1 MKLGSLHMIGVIVA
15 LLLVPAR
22 GTAQVPAQPAQPD
35 QQAPPPLR
43 PLAVT
48 QLDERQPTNDLDSTR
63 PISLSLADPTPI
75 TDLLLVLA
83 RDTRLSIVA
92 DPDVTGTF
100 RGDLKD
106 VTLRQALEMI
116 LQPYGLDY
124 SVQGNLIRVFKRR
137 VETRIFD
144 VNYVVTRR
152 SGSRSLAAS
161 SSVAPSAGFPMTGAQ
176 DSGSVTSGSS
186 AQVTGSDAGDLFT
199 DLAAGV
205 QTLLSSDGKFN
216 LDRKAALLQASDYPE
231 RLDKVGLY
239 LDAVQNRATRQ
250 VSIQAKVI
258 EVTLNDQFS
267 AGINWN
273 LVIHS
278 AGDSVSLTQKVVPT
292 GAAGT
297 FTAGLNIKD
306 FTGLLNAFATQ
317 GRVNVVAS
325 PRVNALNN
333 EPAIMRVG
341 TQDVFFKT
349 TSQVDAT
356 TGRILQTTVEPQAI
370 TEGVVLSVTPQIA
383 SDGMINLSISPS
395 LTERTGQAISR
406 FGDTVPILSVREA
419 DTLVRVHENETIVIA
434 GLMEERMSRNQSKV
448 PVIGD
453 LPGIGGLFRRD
464 SRTRRKTDLVI
475 LLTPTIMT
483 PARVPQAAS
492 QEQNSVQEQNN
503 MTEAERAQGNRQGV
517 TVSR

>member
-1 MKLGSLHMIGVIVA
+1 MEVRPLHKSVVLA
-15 LLLVPAR
+15 AYLLVSAQ
-22 GTAQVPAQPAQPD
+22 GEAQVPAPPPQSGQPAS
-35 QQAPPPLR
+35 QQPLR
-43 PLAVT
+43 PLAIT
-48 QLDERQPTNDLDSTR
+48 QLDERQPGNDLDSAR
-63 PISLSLADPTPI
+63 PISITLSEPTPI
-75 TDLLLVLA
+75 ADLLLVLT
-83 RDTRLSIVA
+83 RDTRLSIVP
-92 DPDVTGTF
+92 DPDVDGTF

-116 LQPYGLDY
+116 LQPHGLDY

-144 VNYVVTRR
+144 LNYVVTRR
-152 SGSRSLAAS
+152 SGSRSLGAS
-161 SSVAPSAGFPMTGAQ
+161 SSVAPGGGFGITGAPNETSTGGN
-176 DSGSVTSGSS
+176 SGSA

-199 DLAAGV
+199 DLSAGMP
-205 QTLLSSDGKFN
+205 TLLSAEGKFN
-216 LDRKAALLQASDYPE
+216 LDRKAALLQVSDYPD

-258 EVTLNDQFS
+258 EVELNDEFS

-273 LVIHS
+273 LVLHR
-278 AGDSVSLTQKVVPT
+278 AGNSVSLTQQVVPA
-292 GAAGT
+292 GGAGT
-297 FTAGLNIKD
+297 FTAGLSIKD
-306 FTGLLNAFATQ
+306 FTGLLSAFATQ

-356 TGRILQTTVEPQAI
+356 TGRILQTTVEPQAM

-395 LTERTGQAISR
+395 LTERTGQAVSR

-434 GLMEERMSRNQSKV
+434 GLMNERRSNGRSKV
-448 PVIGD
+448 PIIGN

-464 SRTRRKTDLVI
+464 SHSKRKTDLVI

-483 PARVPQAAS
+483 PGRVTQAAAEEEKRVS
-492 QEQNSVQEQNN
+492 
-503 MTEAERAQGNRQGV
+503 EAK
-517 TVSR
+517 

>member
-1 MKLGSLHMIGVIVA
+1 MCVVLRPLHKISVIVA
-15 LLLVPAR
+15 YLLVTSQ
-22 GTAQVPAQPAQPD
+22 GSAQVPAP
-35 QQAPPPLR
+35 QAPLR

-48 QLDERQPTNDLDSTR
+48 QLDEREATN
-63 PISLSLADPTPI
+63 
-75 TDLLLVLA
+75 DLLLVLV
-83 RDTRLSIVA
+83 RDTRLSVVP
-92 DPDVTGTF
+92 DPDVEGVF

-116 LQPYGLDY
+116 LQPHGLDY
-124 SVQGNLIRVFKRR
+124 SVQGNLIRVFRRR

-144 VNYVVTRR
+144 LNYVFTRR

-161 SSVAPSAGFPMTGAQ
+161 SSIAPGAGSNMSGVADQNGA
-176 DSGSVTSGSS
+176 SVNSGSS

-199 DLAAGV
+199 DLAAGL
-205 QTLLSSDGKFN
+205 QTLLSTDGKFN
-216 LDRKAALLQASDYPE
+216 LDRKAALLQASDYPD
-231 RLDKVGLY
+231 RLDKVAVY
-239 LDAVQNRATRQ
+239 LDAVQNRASRQ

-258 EVTLNDQFS
+258 EVVLNDEFS

-273 LVIHS
+273 LVLQR
-278 AGDSVSLTQKVVPT
+278 AGNSVSLTQKVIPT
-292 GAAGT
+292 GGAAGT
-297 FTAGLNIKD
+297 FTAALNIKD
-306 FTGLLNAFATQ
+306 FTGLLSAFAMQ
-317 GRVNVVAS
+317 GKVNVVAS

-349 TSQVDAT
+349 TSQVDTT
-356 TGRILQTTVEPQAI
+356 TGRILQTTVEPQSI

-383 SDGMINLSISPS
+383 GDGMINLSISPS
-395 LTERTGQAISR
+395 LTERTGQAVSR

-434 GLMEERMSRNQSKV
+434 GLMEERASKDRSKV

-453 LPGIGGLFRRD
+453 LPGIGGLFRWDARN
-464 SRTRRKTDLVI
+464 RRKTDLVI

-483 PARVPQAAS
+483 PARVPQSAE
-492 QEQNSVQEQNN
+492 QEQQRLR
-503 MTEAERAQGNRQGV
+503 EADRPIATR
-517 TVSR
+517 

>member
-1 MKLGSLHMIGVIVA
+1 VELRPLHRIGVIA
-15 LLLVPAR
+15 AYLLVTAQ
-22 GTAQVPAQPAQPD
+22 GAAQVPAPPPQAGQPAA
-35 QQAPPPLR
+35 QAPLR

-48 QLDERQPTNDLDSTR
+48 QLDERQPGNDLDSAR
-63 PISLSLADPTPI
+63 PISITLSDPTPI

-83 RDTRLSIVA
+83 RDTRLSIVP
-92 DPDVTGTF
+92 DPDVEGTF

-116 LQPYGLDY
+116 LQPHGLDY
-124 SVQGNLIRVFKRR
+124 SVQGNLIRVFRRR

-144 VNYVVTRR
+144 LNYVVTRR

-161 SSVAPSAGFPMTGAQ
+161 SSVAPGAGPNMAGVAEQNGA
-176 DSGSVTSGSS
+176 GINSGSS
-186 AQVTGSDAGDLFT
+186 AQVTGSDAGDIFT
-199 DLAAGV
+199 DLSAGV
-205 QTLLSSDGKFN
+205 QTLLSADGKFN
-216 LDRKAALLQASDYPE
+216 LDRKAALLQASDYPD
-231 RLDKVGLY
+231 RLDKVALY
-239 LDAVQNRATRQ
+239 LDAVENRAMRQ

-258 EVTLNDQFS
+258 EVVLNEAFA

-273 LVIHS
+273 LIVHQ
-278 AGDSVSLTQKVVPT
+278 AGNSVSLTQSVAPT

-297 FTAGLNIKD
+297 FTAGLYIND
-306 FTGLLNAFATQ
+306 FTGLLKAFAAQ
-317 GRVNVVAS
+317 GKVNVVAS

-383 SDGMINLSISPS
+383 GDGMINLSISPS
-395 LTERTGQAISR
+395 LTERTGQAVSR

-434 GLMEERMSRNQSKV
+434 GLMDERTSKQQSKV
-448 PVIGD
+448 PLIGD

-464 SRTRRKTDLVI
+464 SRRSRKTDLVI

-483 PARVPQAAS
+483 PARVPQSAA
-492 QEQNSVQEQNN
+492 QEEK
-503 MTEAERAQGNRQGV
+503 R
-517 TVSR
+517 VSGQP